1 MINFDNKQEKTLVII
16 KPDGVQRSLI
26 GEVIKRFEQSG
37 LKLVALKM
45 LIPTPERA
53 LAHYS
58 TDPNW
63 AMVTGTKSLTAAKE
77 RGEKLFTDDPIEYA
91 ENIRKNATNFLSSG
105 PVVPM
110 VWQGMNAAKVVR
122 KITGVT
128 DCLLSVPGTIRGDY
142 ALDSYTTSDSDNRSI
157 RNIIHAS
164 GSVEE
169 AKLEIPIWFSPDE
182 ILSYRLVA
190 EEIMYDVNLDGI
202 LE

>member
-1 MINFDNKQEKTLVII
+1 MNNYDNKQEKTLVIV

-26 GEVIKRFEQSG
+26 GEVIKRYEQCG

-45 LIPTPERA
+45 LIPTPEQA

-58 TDPNW
+58 TDPGW
-63 AMVTGTKSLTAAKE
+63 ALTTGTKSLAAAKE
-77 RGEKLFTDDPIEYA
+77 RGEKLFTEDPVEYA
-91 ENIRKNATNFLSSG
+91 ENIRKNAKNFLSSG
-105 PVVPM
+105 PIVPM

-128 DCLLSVPGTIRGDY
+128 DCTLSVPGTIRGDY
-142 ALDSYTTSDSDNRSI
+142 SLDSYTSSDSDNRSI

-164 GSVEE
+164 GSAEE
-169 AKLEIPIWFSPDE
+169 ALLEIPIWFSAKE
-182 ILSYRLVA
+182 ILNYRHVA
-190 EEIMYDVNLDGI
+190 EKIMYDVNLDGI